1 MDVKILGTG
10 CVNCKNLE
18 TLTRNALHELGLEV
32 EIDKVTDPGE
42 IVSWGVMSTPA
53 LVVDDEVVLSGR
65 IPSPDQL
72 KRLLAAR

>member
-18 TLTRNALHELGLEV
+18 TLTRAALDRLGL
-32 EIDKVTDPGE
+32 D
-42 IVSWGVMSTPA
+42 
-53 LVVDDEVVLSGR
+53 VVLAGR

-72 KRLLAAR
+72 LANAR